1 MVRTRVFFTVVIL
14 GLLGS
19 SCQSNAIRQPDTT
32 TAPLA
37 QTAAES
43 RQTSI
48 PAKPSS
54 STIELPSIELP
65 GKTGNLQNSELKEV
79 SGISA
84 SLTFPGVLYAINDS
98 GNAPRLYAM
107 DEQGQS
113 LATWVVAVRNRDW
126 EDLARISYAGENY
139 LVIGDTGNNL
149 LRDRCATLH
158 FILEPSMPAASAE
171 LSPSNSVDICFDD
184 GPHNIEAFAIIDRRL
199 YMLSKEPVSTAG
211 RNPSNVYLINLP
223 DGVPID
229 TNITRLMAEHIAE
242 MPLRNI
248 GVEGLM
254 AAAMAGVD
262 LTHPT
267 SMEFDPL
274 TDSAYIL
281 TYREVLR
288 VKRNPNQSWA
298 DAFGKPAE
306 RVLSHRLSQAEAL
319 TVAPGRAIWFT
330 SEKGKAP
337 LWAIPLA
344 LPL

>member
-1 MVRTRVFFTVVIL
+1 MLIIL
-14 GLLGS
+14 GFLVS
-19 SCQSNAIRQPDTT
+19 SCQSNATRQPDISTV
-32 TAPLA
+32 PLT
-37 QTAAES
+37 QTAAEVQQTPALANPS
-43 RQTSI
+43 RN
-48 PAKPSS
+48 
-54 STIELPSIELP
+54 TIDLPSIKLP
-65 GKTGNLQNSELKEV
+65 AKTGNLQDDELNEV

-84 SLTFPGVLYAINDS
+84 SLNFPGVLYAINDS

-113 LATWVVAVRNRDW
+113 LATWDISVRNRDW
-126 EDLARISYAGENY
+126 EDLARLSYAGENY
-139 LVIGDTGNNL
+139 LVIGDTGNNF
-149 LRDRCATLH
+149 LRERCATLH
-158 FILEPSMPAASAE
+158 FILEPSMLVASAE

-184 GPHNIEAFAIIDRRL
+184 GPHNIEAFAITDGKL
-199 YMLSKEPVSTAG
+199 YMLSKEPVSAAG
-211 RNPSNVYLINLP
+211 RIPSNIYRINLP

-229 TNITRLMAEHIAE
+229 TNISQLTAEHIGK
-242 MPLRNI
+242 MPLRSI

-254 AAAMAGVD
+254 AAAVAGVD

-267 SMEFDPL
+267 SMEFDPASN
-274 TDSAYIL
+274 SAYIL

-288 VKRNPNQSWA
+288 VKRNSNQSWA
-298 DAFGKPAE
+298 DALGKPAE

-319 TVAPGRAIWFT
+319 TVAPGRAVWFT

>member
-1 MVRTRVFFTVVIL
+1 MPVNP
-14 GLLGS
+14 S
-19 SCQSNAIRQPDTT
+19 SNAI
-32 TAPLA
+32 
-37 QTAAES
+37 S
-43 RQTSI
+43 
-48 PAKPSS
+48 
-54 STIELPSIELP
+54 LPSIELP
-65 GKTGNLQNSELKEV
+65 AKTGNLQNDELNEA

-84 SLTFPGVLYAINDS
+84 SLTLPGVLYVINDS
-98 GNAPRLYAM
+98 GNAPRLYAI

-113 LATWVVAVRNRDW
+113 LATWDIAVRNRDW

-158 FILEPSMPAASAE
+158 FILEPSMPVTSAE
-171 LSPSNSVDICFDD
+171 LSPSNSVDVCFDD
-184 GPHNIEAFAIIDRRL
+184 GPHNIEAIAITDGRL
-199 YMLSKEPVSTAG
+199 YMLSKEPVSSAG
-211 RNPSNVYLINLP
+211 RNPSNVYRISLP

-229 TNITRLMAEHIAE
+229 RNITQLMAEHIGE
-242 MPLRNI
+242 LPLRSI

-254 AAAMAGVD
+254 AAAVVGVD

-267 SMEFDPL
+267 SMEFD
-274 TDSAYIL
+274 TASNSAYIL

-288 VKRNPNQSWA
+288 VKRDTGQSWA
-298 DAFGKPAE
+298 DAFGLPAE

-319 TVAPGRAIWFT
+319 TVAPGQAVWFT